1 MIIKNMQLMNPEDI
15 EKSDLTLS
23 NLRHSSLDSNIIP
36 KNNVRHYRGPVPA
49 LSNVPDNMYVFY
61 EQQGFRG
68 QRTFQP
74 TLEGSL

>member
-1 MIIKNMQLMNPEDI
+1 MELIDPNSSEAEGFQLSRTSHASLNP
-15 EKSDLTLS
+15 DL
-23 NLRHSSLDSNIIP
+23 IP